1 MFMKFV
7 KGYLKFVG
15 ISWCL
20 YGASI
25 GVLESVTT
33 ITENRKETGHAI
45 TKNTGFRLVIAE
57 AFKNFKKA
65 LDILVESNE
74 E

>member
-1 MFMKFV
+1 MFMKFI
-7 KGYLKFVG
+7 KAYLKFVG

-45 TKNTGFRLVIAE
+45 TKDTGFRLVILE

-65 LDILVESNE
+65 FKLLGENE